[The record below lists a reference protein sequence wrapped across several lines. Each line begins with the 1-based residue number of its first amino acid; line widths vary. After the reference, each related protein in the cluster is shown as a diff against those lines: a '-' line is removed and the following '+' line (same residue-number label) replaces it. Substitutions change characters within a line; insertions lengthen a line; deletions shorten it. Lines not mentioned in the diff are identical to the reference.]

1 MDRVE
6 ASEAVSARLF
16 GENVG
21 ATAGNDPELMTIL
34 RRYIFGDTF
43 ALGDLDE
50 RTRELITIVLLTT
63 LQTLPQLRSHVT
75 AALNIGVP
83 AIEIREAIYQC
94 AGFAGYPRTLN
105 ALDVANTVFAEHGL
119 ALPLPAQGTVTE
131 ETRLEA
137 GRAIQEP
144 IYGTAMRTNLADVPD
159 GLGVAMADLL
169 TAHGFGDYY
178 TRTGLDLPTRE
189 LLVLCILIALGDVP
203 VQIASHAVGN
213 LRLGTSRST
222 LIAAAIH
229 TAPYLGFPRAVNAV
243 RIIKDVPDPLG

>member
-1 MDRVE
+1 MQPTTKR
-6 ASEAVSARLF
+6 RL
-16 GENVG
+16 
-21 ATAGNDPELMTIL
+21 AW
-34 RRYIFGDTF
+34 
-43 ALGDLDE
+43 
-50 RTRELITIVLLTT
+50 
-63 LQTLPQLRSHVT
+63 T
-75 AALNIGVP
+75 AALAVLAALTIGVP

-105 ALDVANTVFAEHGL
+105 SLDVANTVFAEHGL

-222 LIAAAIH
+222 RIAPDSNQHPPRAAI
-229 TAPYLGFPRAVNAV
+229 TGGLGTSRNPSTPA
-243 RIIKDVPDPLG
+243 